1 MKVLQFTIPVQQ
13 DRSII
18 SRIDILP
25 YFYPYL
31 HRHKEIQITWV
42 QQGEG
47 TLVVNNNMHVFQN
60 NDIFFIGANQPH
72 IFKSGAS
79 YFSPQSNKKAV
90 SLDVFVDPETIC
102 NTLLNVSELKSLKTL
117 LAQNQNGFKVPDKY
131 LASVSNKMLLVK
143 EAENGVQRALYFI
156 ELLQLLSKIEDPEK
170 LSTQAPLIDSETEGI
185 RISKIYNYILDNFGN
200 GVTLEDVAKEAYM
213 TPQAFCR
220 YFKKHTR
227 HTFVS
232 FLNEVRINEACKLF
246 SSGDYGSIAAI
257 AYSCGFNSITN
268 FNRVFKNTT
277 GQSPSTY
284 IASLKRSV
292 ELQEPGHFIFPN

>member
-18 SRIDILP
+18 ARIDILP

-47 TLVVNNNMHVFQN
+47 TLVADNNMHVFQS

-72 IFKSGAS
+72 IFKSEAP
-79 YFSPQSNKKAV
+79 YFSAKSNKKTI
-90 SLDVFVDPETIC
+90 SLDIFIDPEVLSQ
-102 NTLLNVSELKSLKTL
+102 TLLNVSELKPLKTFL
-117 LAQNQNGFKVPDKY
+117 TQNQNGFKIPNDY
-131 LASVSNKMLLVK
+131 QAIVSNKMLLVK
-143 EAENGVQRALYFI
+143 EAETGVQRILYFI
-156 ELLQLLSKIEDPEK
+156 ELLQLLSKIENPEK
-170 LSTQAPLIDSETEGI
+170 LSTQAPLIHSETEGI
-185 RISKIYNYILDNFGN
+185 RISKIYNYILENFGKEI
-200 GVTLEDVAKEAYM
+200 TLEEVAKEAYM

-232 FLNEVRINEACKLF
+232 FLNEVRINEACKQF
-246 SSGDYGSIAAI
+246 SSGTYDSIATI
-257 AYSCGFNSITN
+257 AYNCGFNSITN
-268 FNRVFKNTT
+268 FNRVFKTTT

-284 IASLKRSV
+284 IANLKNSV

>member
-1 MKVLQFTIPVQQ
+1 MKILQFTIPVQQ
-13 DRSII
+13 DRNII
-18 SRIDILP
+18 ARIDVLP

-42 QQGEG
+42 QQGDG
-47 TLVVNNNMHVFQN
+47 TLVVNNNMHVFQP

-79 YFSPQSNKKAV
+79 YFSQKSNKKIV
-90 SLDVFVDPETIC
+90 SLDIFIDPEILC
-102 NTLLNVSELKSLKTL
+102 NTLLNISELKPLKSFISLS
-117 LAQNQNGFKVPDKY
+117 QNGFKVPDEY

-143 EAENGVQRALYFI
+143 GAETGVQRSLYFI
-156 ELLQLLSKIEDPEK
+156 ELLQLLSAIENTAK
-170 LSTQAPLIDSETEGI
+170 LSTQAPIVNNEAEGI
-185 RISKIYNYILDNFGN
+185 RISKIYNYILQNFGKEI
-200 GVTLEDVAKEAYM
+200 TLEEVAKEAYM
-213 TPQAFCR
+213 TPHAFCR

-246 SSGDYGSIAAI
+246 SSGEYDSIATI
-257 AYSCGFNSITN
+257 AYNCGFNSITN
-268 FNRVFKNTT
+268 FNRVFKTTT
-277 GQSPSTY
+277 GQSPSAY
-284 IASLKRSV
+284 ITNLKNSV